1 MLEESPIKEDIF
13 FDRFTNKARAVLVDS
28 EPKVIKHIADDKNI
42 SFVFDQP
49 NMIHTQNGR
58 GNNWALGY
66 SATYKENQSEV
77 GAFSNG
83 DDSPALYERVLE
95 SLRKE
100 AERADFFLGTMLVHS
115 LGGGTG
121 SGLGSRLIEA
131 YRDHFGKAYL
141 STVSVWPNSSGET
154 PL

>member
-1 MLEESPIKEDIF
+1 
-13 FDRFTNKARAVLVDS
+13 
-28 EPKVIKHIADDKNI
+28 
-42 SFVFDQP
+42 
-49 NMIHTQNGR
+49 
-58 GNNWALGY
+58 
-66 SATYKENQSEV
+66 
-77 GAFSNG
+77 
-83 DDSPALYERVLE
+83 LYERVLE

-131 YRDHFGKAYL
+131 YRDNFGKAYL
-141 STVSVWPNSSGET
+141 STVSIWPNSSGET